1 MKRNNIRI
9 VLAALVV
16 VLVATV
22 GCPHT
27 KPPTVPGKSFDNK
40 ELIYLAHSRNED
52 GYWTIGHKVSLCRS
66 CEAAMELMRAEG
78 TPEEVEQYRAAA
90 KELVG
95 NIVMGLADP
104 HNGLIFLKN
113 NYSELTV
120 GHARALIFLIEALQ
134 SDIEFTPE
142 EEKLTRGVIVHAIKY
157 IEINQR
163 LALYRY
169 FSDAQTATIW
179 KRHNVSM
186 AQINALKAARKA
198 GYKVDERV
206 IEMADEFRRMESDKK
221 YM

>member
-9 VLAALVV
+9 VLAALVIS
-16 VLVATV
+16 LIAAV

-27 KPPTVPGKSFDNK
+27 KPPTVPGKPFDNK
-40 ELIYLAHSRNED
+40 ELNYLAHSRNED
-52 GYWTIGHKVSLCRS
+52 GYWTSNGKVSLCQS
-66 CEAAMELMRAEG
+66 CKAATELMRAEG

-104 HNGLIFLKN
+104 HSGLIFLKN
-113 NYSELTV
+113 NYGELTA

-134 SDIEFTPE
+134 SNIEFTPE
-142 EEKLTRGVIVHAIKY
+142 EEKLTQGVIVHAIKY
-157 IEINQR
+157 IETNQR

-169 FSDAQTATIW
+169 LSDARAGANCMYP
-179 KRHNVSM
+179 NVSV
-186 AQINALKAARKA
+186 AQIDALKAACKA

-206 IEMADEFRRMESDKK
+206 IEMADEFRRMESKKK
-221 YM
+221 YK